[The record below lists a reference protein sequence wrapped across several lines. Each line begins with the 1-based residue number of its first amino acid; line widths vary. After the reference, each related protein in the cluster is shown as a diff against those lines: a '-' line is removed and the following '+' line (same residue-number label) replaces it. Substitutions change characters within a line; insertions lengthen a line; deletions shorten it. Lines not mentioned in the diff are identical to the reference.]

1 MTILSTM
8 QLLMKQKLETQYL
21 CSIIDD
27 NYAWLGLLELLR
39 YPVTLCLGVDTEFYC
54 RIERCQV
61 SLTNSILLASEYR
74 TFSVFSPCATLSHCF
89 WMWVETQALALET
102 YQKNWFI
109 EFVRRVDTTHN
120 TSSQTTGARRVKQS
134 LSQWYPPFQLAVV
147 ITLSNLTRIACQG
160 ARIRLDI
167 HQNYLTPFFASDDS
181 QSTVRLVGQLSFL
194 SSCQLRYFDILL
206 SWYN

>member
-1 MTILSTM
+1 M
-8 QLLMKQKLETQYL
+8 
-21 CSIIDD
+21 
-27 NYAWLGLLELLR
+27 R

-74 TFSVFSPCATLSHCF
+74 TFSVFSPCAALSLCGC
-89 WMWVETQALALET
+89 MWVGTQALALET
-102 YQKNWFI
+102 CQKNWLFI
-109 EFVRRVDTTHN
+109 ELVRRVDTAHK
-120 TSSQTTGARRVKQS
+120 TSPQTTGARRVKQS

-167 HQNYLTPFFASDDS
+167 HQNYLTPFFCI
-181 QSTVRLVGQLSFL
+181 RQLSINRAIGRSAFFSL
-194 SSCQLRYFDILL
+194 FMSTSVF
-206 SWYN
+206 